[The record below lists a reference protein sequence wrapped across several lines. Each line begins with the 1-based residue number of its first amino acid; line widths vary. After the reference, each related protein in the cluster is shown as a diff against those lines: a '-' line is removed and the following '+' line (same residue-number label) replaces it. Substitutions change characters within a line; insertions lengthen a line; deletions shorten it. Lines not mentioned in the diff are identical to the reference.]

1 MTNIIRLNESIN
13 DYAARPVITAIGEP
27 DLAIRPS
34 TYLAALGTSTNID
47 PKQIL
52 IDGSYGQTTNPAP
65 FTGVG
70 TGAMTVKSD
79 ANGAYLA
86 MPRKGI
92 RTGAVMST
100 KNDRGTFMVMKY
112 RLNDIFSGAERLFS
126 IGPGSLNTANFN
138 LATAVDP
145 KRVGSMYGYSA
156 PLDNLVHTSAI
167 YSALGTVYLFVD
179 NKKYSTASGLV
190 TIPNDLTGVGINTR
204 SFADTP
210 PNDLDL
216 YNFELY
222 LDISLTEQQIIDY
235 LKTL

>member
-13 DYAARPVITAIGEP
+13 DYAARPVITALGEP

-47 PKQIL
+47 PTQIL
-52 IDGSYGQTTNPAP
+52 IDGRFGQTTNPAP
-65 FTGVG
+65 FIGVG

-86 MPRKGI
+86 MPQKGI
-92 RTGAVMST
+92 RTGTVMST
-100 KNDRGTFMVMKY
+100 RNDRGTFMAVKY
-112 RLNDIFSGAERLFS
+112 RLNDIFSGSDRLFS
-126 IGPGSLNTANFN
+126 VGQGTLATANFN
-138 LATAVDP
+138 VATLLDP
-145 KRVGSMYGYSA
+145 KRMENLSGYSA
-156 PLDNLVHTSAI
+156 PMDNLVHTLAI
-167 YSALGTVYLFVD
+167 YSVPGTVYLFVG
-179 NKKYSTASGLV
+179 NKKYSAAFGSV
-190 TIPNDLTGVGINTR
+190 TTPNDLTGVGINTR
-204 SFADTP
+204 SFSDTP

-222 LDISLTEQQIIDY
+222 LDVSLTEQQIIDY

>member
-13 DYAARPVITAIGEP
+13 DYASRPVITALGEP

-34 TYLAALGTSTNID
+34 TYLAALGASTNID

-52 IDGSYGQTTNPAP
+52 IDGSYGQINPAP
-65 FTGVG
+65 FLGVG

-79 ANGAYLA
+79 VNGAYLA
-86 MPRKGI
+86 MPQKGI
-92 RTGAVMST
+92 RTGLVMST
-100 KNDRGTFMVMKY
+100 KEDRGTFAIIKF

-126 IGPGSLNTANFN
+126 IGPAGNLTATFSI
-138 LATAVDP
+138 ATVLEP
-145 KRVGSMYGYSA
+145 KRLTSAYGYGA
-156 PLDNLVHTSAI
+156 PLDNLVHTLAI
-167 YSALGTVYLFVD
+167 YHTPGTLYLFID
-179 NKKYSTASGLV
+179 NKKYAANTANVSV
-190 TIPNDLTGVGINTR
+190 PNDLTGVGINTR

-222 LDISLTEQQIIDY
+222 LDVSLTEQQIINY

>member
-13 DYAARPVITAIGEP
+13 DYAARPVITALGEP

-65 FTGVG
+65 FIGVG

-86 MPRKGI
+86 MPQKGI
-92 RTGAVMST
+92 RTGIVMST
-100 KNDRGTFMVMKY
+100 KNDKGTFVVIKC
-112 RLNDIFSGAERLFS
+112 RLNDIVSGAERLFS

-145 KRVGSMYGYSA
+145 KRVDSLYGYSA
-156 PLDNLVHTSAI
+156 PMDNLVHTFAI
-167 YSALGTVYLFVD
+167 YNAPGALYLFAD
-179 NKKYSTASGLV
+179 NKKYFTVSGSV
-190 TIPNDLTGVGINTR
+190 TTPNDLTGVGINTR
-204 SFADTP
+204 SLADTP

-222 LDISLTEQQIIDY
+222 LDVSLTEQQIIDY